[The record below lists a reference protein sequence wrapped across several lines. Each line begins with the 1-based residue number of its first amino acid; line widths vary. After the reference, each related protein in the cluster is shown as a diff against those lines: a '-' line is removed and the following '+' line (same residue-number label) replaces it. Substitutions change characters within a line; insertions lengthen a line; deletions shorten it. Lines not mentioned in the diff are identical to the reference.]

1 MMEVVFYKY
10 TGHLTIVPT
19 ICLTRRACDFK
30 ISIAVVWLNFSI
42 ELHFRRYRG
51 GNDD

>member
-1 MMEVVFYKY
+1 MMKVVFYKY

-19 ICLTRRACDFK
+19 ICLIRRACDFK

-42 ELHFRRYRG
+42 ELHF
-51 GNDD
+51 